1 MLAYIYK
8 YIIRNKRHADIEIDE
23 IKSNIRQ
30 IAKSHN
36 SKKNEAGV
44 EMYNMRVYEVQAKIN
59 NIRNNVLSG
68 IETGESRSDINYFPD
83 SGSVTGEDESN
94 EMRIEFLEK
103 MYFKSLKR
111 KQTPL
116 T

>member
-8 YIIRNKRHADIEIDE
+8 YIIRNKRHVDIEIDE
-23 IKSNIRQ
+23 IKCNIRP

-44 EMYNMRVYEVQAKIN
+44 EMYNMRVDEVQAKIN

-68 IETGESRSDINYFPD
+68 IQTGEFHSDINYFTD
-83 SGSVTGEDESN
+83 SDSVTGEN
-94 EMRIEFLEK
+94 E
-103 MYFKSLKR
+103 
-111 KQTPL
+111 
-116 T
+116 